1 MSLFRASVA
10 AAALV
15 LFSTIASAV
24 NAAAADPEQVPSVV
38 STPPNTIPL
47 IPDEDSLDFEERMK
61 LYRFLDSVGKL
72 V

>member
-1 MSLFRASVA
+1 MPLFRASVA
-10 AAALV
+10 AAAV

-24 NAAAADPEQVPSVV
+24 DAAAADPEQVSSVV
-38 STPPNTIPL
+38 SIPPNTIPL